1 MARATATFGGAAA
14 EAAETTAGKM
24 AILKARMSDMAE
36 DIGRVLIPFVEKAA
50 EWFGKLAD
58 SFERLTPHQREMAVQ
73 FGLIAAAAGPV
84 LSILGRLT
92 SAAGALLKV
101 WAPLKAMLMAT
112 EATGFFQ
119 AGKWTAS
126 ASGIGRFAAVL
137 GPVAAAIAAAIA
149 AVGAGFYVL
158 YQHSES
164 FRNAV
169 NELGAALKDAFQ
181 AALPQLAVL
190 GFADVRARGTTYRV
204 FSMQTRGLVIQVAQD
219 MAARQH
225 MAGTLALRTVAP
237 VALMAP
243 LLMLVVWWV
252 VSRSLAPV
260 ARVRTQVA
268 SRQADDL
275 SPVSEEKLPDEVRPL
290 VQELNLLFDRVRQ
303 AFEAQK
309 HFVADAAHE
318 LRSPLAALK
327 LQVQGLQRASD
338 DGARELAI
346 GRLVAGI
353 DRATRL
359 VEQMLALARHE
370 ASMAAGAPPEPVV
383 LAEVARLAV
392 SDAVAAAQARR
403 IDIGIARADE
413 GATVKGQSE
422 ALRMLLRN
430 LLENAV
436 KYTPEEG
443 RVDIAIARLDD
454 AVELSVDD
462 SGPGLPPTERE
473 RVLDRFYRSGEPQA
487 PGSGLGLSIVKSIAE
502 LHGASVALDAS
513 PSLGGLRVVVRFPT
527 RA

>member
-1 MARATATFGGAAA
+1 
-14 EAAETTAGKM
+14 
-24 AILKARMSDMAE
+24 MSGVM
-36 DIGRVLIPFVEKAA
+36 
-50 EWFGKLAD
+50 
-58 SFERLTPHQREMAVQ
+58 
-73 FGLIAAAAGPV
+73 GLIARMTGSLRARLLWFLLAAIV
-84 LSILGRLT
+84 L
-92 SAAGALLKV
+92 AAGAQALVAYRTVLKE
-101 WAPLKAMLMAT
+101 ADEIFDYHMQQMALSLR
-112 EATGFFQ
+112 
-119 AGKWTAS
+119 AGLPPS
-126 ASGIGRFAAVL
+126 
-137 GPVAAAIAAAIA
+137 A
-149 AVGAGFYVL
+149 AVGGLGGAEQNFDFVVQVWTADGVRIF
-158 YQHSES
+158 ES
-164 FRNAV
+164 A
-169 NELGAALKDAFQ
+169 DQ

-436 KYTPEEG
+436 KYTPEDG
-443 RVDIAIARLDD
+443 RVDIAIVRLDD

-462 SGPGLPPTERE
+462 SGPGLPPAERE

-487 PGSGLGLSIVKSIAE
+487 PGSGLGLAIVKSIAE

-513 PSLGGLRVVVRFPT
+513 PSLGGLRVVVRFAV